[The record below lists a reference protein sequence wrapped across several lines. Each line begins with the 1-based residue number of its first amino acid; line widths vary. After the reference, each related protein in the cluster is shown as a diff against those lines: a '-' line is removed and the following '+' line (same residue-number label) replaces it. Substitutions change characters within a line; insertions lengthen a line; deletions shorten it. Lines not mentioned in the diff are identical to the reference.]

1 MCIPGSGLNV
11 GNMRKTEHVKPQI
24 TCPKVLVLRHL
35 IKYEPSDSTH
45 RQTISAAFQQYGD
58 YVTKLQLKA
67 DGCLPK
73 ESRDTGEVERANR
86 LASEVRRSNGVTM
99 HRPPY

>member
-11 GNMRKTEHVKPQI
+11 GNMRKTVHVKPQI

-35 IKYEPSDSTH
+35 IKYEPSDSAH

-73 ESRDTGEVERANR
+73 ESRYTGEVERANR

-99 HRPPY
+99 HRLAY